1 MLAEIITIGDEL
13 LIGQVVDT
21 NSAWMAEALNGIGI
35 SVVQI
40 TSVSDQEQ
48 AIIQALDQ
56 AALRAE
62 LILVTG
68 GLGPTRDDLTKNTL
82 TDYFEGKLIR
92 NDEAL
97 GMIKEFLIS
106 RGVELSELNLQQ
118 AMVPDNC
125 TVIPNRWGTAPG
137 MWFRKNGR
145 DFISM
150 PGVPYEMKGMMTG
163 FIFPEL
169 RKKFDLPVILHRT
182 IVTQGIPES
191 HLARLL
197 QEYEDT
203 LSGEVSLAYLPSPGM
218 VRLRLSLTGS
228 DKNKTEET
236 MNYEVERLLKIVSE
250 YVVNTSDEKLEKTVG
265 ELLYKKSK
273 TLSVAES
280 CTGGMIAHLITSVP
294 GSSRYFTGSVVAYS
308 NEIKEKILGVSKESL
323 ESSGAVSEKV
333 VREMAAGALELFGT
347 DYSIATSGIAGPEG
361 GTAEKPVGM
370 VWISVA
376 SLNRIMAD
384 KFHFGNMRDTN
395 IQKASLAALNMLRKL
410 ILYEN
415 S

>member
-21 NSAWMAEALNGIGI
+21 NSAWIAVALNGIGI

-40 TSVSDQEQ
+40 TSVSDQRQ
-48 AIIQALDQ
+48 AIINAIDQ
-56 AALRAE
+56 AALRAD
-62 LILVTG
+62 LILMTG
-68 GLGPTRDDLTKNTL
+68 GLGPTRDDITKRTL
-82 TDYFEGKLIR
+82 SDYFGGELIR

-97 GMIKEFLIS
+97 EMIKEFLTS

-137 MWFRKNGR
+137 MWFRKAGR
-145 DFISM
+145 DYISM

-163 FIFPEL
+163 FILPEL
-169 RKKFDLPVILHRT
+169 RKKHNLPVILHRT
-182 IVTQGIPES
+182 VVTQGIPES

-203 LSGEVSLAYLPSPGM
+203 LPEEIKLAYLPSPGT
-218 VRLRLSLTGS
+218 VRLRLSITGT
-228 DKNKTEET
+228 DKSKTEEI
-236 MNYEVERLLKIVSE
+236 MHYEVERLLKIISE
-250 YVVNTSDEKLEKTVG
+250 YVVNTGDDKLEKTLG
-265 ELLYKKSK
+265 ELLYKKGL

-280 CTGGMIAHLITSVP
+280 CTGGMIGHLITSVP
-294 GSSRYFTGSVVAYS
+294 GSSRYFTGSLVAYS
-308 NEIKEKILGVSKESL
+308 NDIKENILGVRKESL
-323 ESSGAVSEKV
+323 ESFGAVSEQV
-333 VREMAAGALELFGT
+333 VREMAAGALKLFGT
-347 DYSIATSGIAGPEG
+347 DYSIATSGIAGPDG
-361 GTAEKPVGM
+361 GTAEKPVGL

-376 SLNRIMAD
+376 SLNRIKTE
-384 KFHFGNMRDTN
+384 KFLFGNMRDIN
-395 IQKASLAALNMLRKL
+395 IQKASLTALNMLRKL
-410 ILYEN
+410 IMYEN